1 MEKAI
6 IRLAVLDV
14 DGTMIDSP
22 KHRTLS
28 PELCATIKQVAE
40 TGVQIGLAS
49 GRNYGHIMSQ
59 MRSIGFNGPIISNNG
74 AYVVMNGKTVHETLL
89 DSNVIDAIIRQSNEH
104 QYMVEFSGR
113 NVMYTY
119 QPAGYTG
126 PVFPKVGTDDYLVVL
141 DGTDAD
147 FARMRSDYVSKITMI
162 MDTEEKARDVQAFWE
177 SGPMAQDVSLS
188 QSFWFCL
195 ELTAPGVT
203 KGAALQR
210 TAAALNIPLSQ
221 VLAIGDGDNDAEMLE
236 AAGIS
241 FVMANGSERAL
252 QAAKYRAPH
261 VQEDGARQ
269 VLERHILR
277 REPLPPLKTN

>member
-6 IRLAVLDV
+6 IRLVVLDV

-28 PELCATIKQVAE
+28 PELCATIKQVAD

-59 MRSIGFNGPIISNNG
+59 MRAIGFNGPIISNNG

-89 DSNVIDAIIRQSNEH
+89 NTHVIDAIIRQAVEY

-113 NVMYTY
+113 DVMYTY
-119 QPAGYTG
+119 QPPEYTG
-126 PVFPKVGTDDYLVVL
+126 PVFPKIGTDNYLDIL

-147 FARMRSDYVSKITMI
+147 FTRMRSDYISKITMI
-162 MDTEEKARDVQAFWE
+162 MDTEEKARKVQAFWE
-177 SGPMAQDVSLS
+177 NGPMAQDVSLS

-210 TAAALNIPLSQ
+210 TAAALNIPMSQ

-241 FVMANGSERAL
+241 FVMANGSKKACL
-252 QAAKYRAPH
+252 VAKYMAPH
-261 VQEDGARQ
+261 VREDGARQ

-277 REPLPPLKTN
+277 SEPLPPLKTN